1 VKKSSGQ
8 GAVSARSHGDGS
20 LAVPPLDRQRGGIAA
35 QRKAIP
41 EGVLSAELNRRALAE
56 TLDGEVERTSHGFAA
71 TTAERVLHVPYS
83 LAADAAEAL
92 LITKTQGLL
101 TTKLDRMQ
109 PEMAWI
115 VYMLTLPSAQTEN

>member
-1 VKKSSGQ
+1 M
-8 GAVSARSHGDGS
+8 
-20 LAVPPLDRQRGGIAA
+20 AVPPLDRQRGGIAA

-83 LAADAAEAL
+83 LAADAAQAL
-92 LITKTQGLL
+92 LITRAQGVV
-101 TTKLDRMQ
+101 TEKLRNMEPGRRCLHVPDDIAAM
-109 PEMAWI
+109 
-115 VYMLTLPSAQTEN
+115 